1 MDLRERPTARGVYLK
16 GRGRLPSAYAE
27 GLCAGNPKFQIVA
40 QPKTESH
47 ALNPRMSEGNGNI
60 SYMDTMP
67 MMVQPEL
74 SAALPLHPLEDGRLG
89 LYAWQ
94 EEAF

>member
-1 MDLRERPTARGVYLK
+1 
-16 GRGRLPSAYAE
+16 
-27 GLCAGNPKFQIVA
+27 
-40 QPKTESH
+40 
-47 ALNPRMSEGNGNI
+47 MSEGNGNI
-60 SYMDTMP
+60 SYMETMP

-74 SAALPLHPLEDGRLG
+74 STALPLRPLEDGRLG

>member
-1 MDLRERPTARGVYLK
+1 
-16 GRGRLPSAYAE
+16 
-27 GLCAGNPKFQIVA
+27 
-40 QPKTESH
+40 
-47 ALNPRMSEGNGNI
+47 MSEGNGNI